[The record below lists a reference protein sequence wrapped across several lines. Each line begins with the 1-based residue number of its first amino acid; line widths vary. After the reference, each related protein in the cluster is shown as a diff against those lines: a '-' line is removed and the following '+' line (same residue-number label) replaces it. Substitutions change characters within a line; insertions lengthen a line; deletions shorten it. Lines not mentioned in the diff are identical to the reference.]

1 VNREQDVK
9 ILFPVCFPAW
19 GLQFGMTPG
28 AICGYNFP
36 RISSSVLEKSAVPN
50 LPTCQPVNIL
60 ENIMPLPKIDETY
73 FTHFLVD
80 LLNVPSPTGFAEPA
94 IAFVEKEL
102 SQYKQLQLSRTRKG
116 ALIVKWEVASSQ
128 PPVALTAHV
137 DTLGAVVKEIKPG
150 GRLKL
155 SRIGGLQWNSV
166 ETEGVWVITSK
177 GEKIRGS
184 VLVDTASAHAHG
196 AKAAETPRDDD
207 HMEVRL
213 DAPTASEQETRGLG
227 ICVGDC
233 VAFDPRVEVT
243 NGFIR
248 SRFLDDKAC
257 VANLVAAIK
266 SLADAGQSPTRTT
279 YFHISNYEEVGHGAA
294 VGIPAEAAELVAVDM
309 AVVGNGQ
316 ESDEFHATLCVKDSS
331 GPYHEGLNKKM
342 RAIAEKNQI
351 PYKTDVYPFY
361 GSDGEA
367 FWFAG
372 GDVAVSLIG
381 PGIDASHNYERAHL
395 DGLNATTRW
404 VMAYLLSEK

>member
-1 VNREQDVK
+1 MS
-9 ILFPVCFPAW
+9 LPAIHTDY
-19 GLQFGMTPG
+19 L
-28 AICGYNFP
+28 
-36 RISSSVLEKSAVPN
+36 V
-50 LPTCQPVNIL
+50 
-60 ENIMPLPKIDETY
+60 D
-73 FTHFLVD
+73 FLVK

-102 SQYKQLQLSRTRKG
+102 SQFSQLRLTRTRKG
-116 ALIVKWEVASSQ
+116 ALVAKWEVETDL

-137 DTLGAVVKEIKPG
+137 DTLGAIVKEFKKN

-155 SRIGGLQWNSV
+155 SRVGGIQWPTV
-166 ETEGVWVITSK
+166 ETEGVWVFTSK

-184 VLVDTASAHAHG
+184 VLVDTASGHIYS
-196 AKAAETPRDDD
+196 AAGSETPRNDE

-213 DAPTASEQETRGLG
+213 DARTSSRQETRELG
-227 ICVGDC
+227 ISIGDC

-257 VANLVAAIK
+257 VANIVAAIQ
-266 SLADAGQSPTRTT
+266 SMTEAGVGPARTV

-294 VGIPAEAAELVAVDM
+294 AGIPSDVVELLTVDM
-309 AVVGNGQ
+309 AVVGRGQ
-316 ESDEFHATLCVKDSS
+316 ESDEFHATLCIKDSS
-331 GPYHEGLNKKM
+331 GVYHEGLNRKM
-342 RAIAEKNQI
+342 RTLAEQHRI

-367 FWFAG
+367 FWRAG
-372 GDVAVSLIG
+372 GDVALALIG

-395 DGLNATTRW
+395 DGLVATTNW
-404 VMAYLLSEK
+404 IVAYLLN